1 MRGARAV
8 LAAVGAC
15 VGLGAQGPQQLS
27 LALTAAGPTEMA
39 IAWVSLDAWT
49 PATAGSVTWASSATP
64 EHEDSAPARTHTY
77 SAGFGWNGESEEG
90 RGWKGARGAWR
101 VGRSDSSVARPARCA
116 IPYRLHF
123 LGDNDGAGAVSVIH
137 VHS

>member
-1 MRGARAV
+1 MAVRARALV
-8 LAAVGAC
+8 AAVVAC

-49 PATAGSVTWASSATP
+49 PATAGSVTWAPSATP

-77 SAGFGWNGESEEG
+77 SAGFGWNGESVRRRVQCRLWLEG
-90 RGWKGARGAWR
+90 YEG
-101 VGRSDSSVARPARCA
+101 SVAWWA
-116 IPYRLHF
+116 L
-123 LGDNDGAGAVSVIH
+123 
-137 VHS
+137 